1 MNEPVGHKPEKP
13 TRRVGTFTVGATLIV
28 AGCAML
34 AKLSYP
40 SLDLIWLLRL
50 SPCILIGLGVETLLA
65 SRTDSRLRYDWAG
78 ILLTF
83 LVGCLGVFMTGAVW
97 YLLEHPEYLEH

>member
-1 MNEPVGHKPEKP
+1 MNEPVKRTDRKPA
-13 TRRVGTFTVGATLIV
+13 RRVGTFTVGATLIA

-34 AKLSYP
+34 AKLSCP
-40 SLDLIWLLRL
+40 NLDLIWLLRL

-65 SRTDSRLRYDWAG
+65 SRTNARLRYDWAG

-83 LVGCLGVFMTGAVW
+83 LVGCLGLFMTGAVW
-97 YLLEHPEYLEH
+97 YIMQHPEYIGY